1 MKLLLAATL
10 AGGVASQVPV
20 ARVPSIGLASPVTVG
35 RAPVVGGYGI
45 GGAPAFGIGGA
56 PAFGIGGAPAFGG
69 FGGIGGIARSPIPYA
84 VGSSYN
90 PYNSVVG
97 AVAPFGVS
105 AAPVAV
111 TAPITVAAPAVS
123 APAFSPYASM
133 LRPAFSA
140 PVFSAPVFSAPEP
153 QSDFSDAFEGQSR
166 SYHLSAAKPYLTATA
181 AKYGAFAGRYPADSL
196 LGNLGGNG
204 VSDLVYIDAHRL
216 WAQDAQRRLE
226 AYRGDDAYTRNQLQL
241 VARATDA
248 NYRSFLLPA
257 FGSMGLTSDAA
268 QFVKAGLLS
277 TVEEKMNYAEAARA
291 VLEKAYDDGEADAI
305 ANAERANN
313 AAQLYFMGSMIGY
326 QGDATGD
333 DWQRM
338 NQLWAMGQSQVA
350 AQAEEDY
357 ASAQD
362 DYYASRSA
370 DNYKAM
376 QAAMYASQS
385 ANYLMMQ
392 RALDSRYSVPSAV
405 GSDTAN
411 SWLVQ
416 TLMSNAEVNMWNVL
430 NGVDTNNGYGGGDN
444 SGLLY
449 NTVFG
454 KNSDGG
460 TEDLFKILMLSG
472 SF

>member
-56 PAFGIGGAPAFGG
+56 PAFG
-69 FGGIGGIARSPIPYA
+69 
-84 VGSSYN
+84 
-90 PYNSVVG
+90 
-97 AVAPFGVS
+97 
-105 AAPVAV
+105 
-111 TAPITVAAPAVS
+111 
-123 APAFSPYASM
+123 
-133 LRPAFSA
+133 
-140 PVFSAPVFSAPEP
+140 
-153 QSDFSDAFEGQSR
+153 
-166 SYHLSAAKPYLTATA
+166 
-181 AKYGAFAGRYPADSL
+181 
-196 LGNLGGNG
+196 
-204 VSDLVYIDAHRL
+204 
-216 WAQDAQRRLE
+216 
-226 AYRGDDAYTRNQLQL
+226 
-241 VARATDA
+241 
-248 NYRSFLLPA
+248 